1 MFIQFETSELTE
13 LDKQVL
19 AVLAGGSTA
28 PAQPTAK
35 AAPKA
40 EKAAPKAEKKAE
52 PESTPESTPE
62 PAAEADGQA
71 TMKDAVEL
79 ATKLVS
85 SGEAAK
91 VKVALNELGAKRV
104 SELSEENVP
113 AFVAKLS

>member
-52 PESTPESTPE
+52 PESTPE